1 VITVAGPIINDTTVK
16 TKERKISI
24 DPITRLEGHGKIEI
38 FLNDAGDV
46 ADAYLQVPE
55 LRGFERFC
63 IGRHVMELPVLTNR
77 LCGVCP
83 AAHHLAST
91 KALDAVFN
99 AEPPPTA
106 KKLRELFYM
115 GQYTHSHIAHF
126 YALAAPDFVL
136 GPSAPANKRNVLGVV
151 DAVGVPIGAE
161 VIKHRSYG
169 QKVQEIVGGRATH
182 PVFGLPGGVS
192 KQISEEERAQME
204 EMAKSCVEFGKFT
217 VKLFH
222 DVVLANKDYLGLILN
237 QDAYY
242 LETYYMGM
250 VDKNN
255 KSNFYDGDIRVVDQT
270 GKEFVRFK
278 PSQYLDIISEH
289 VEPWTYMKMPFL
301 KKVGWKGFVTGP
313 SSGIYRV
320 GPLGRINVCTG
331 YTTPLAQ
338 AEYDAFKKT
347 MKDLGVTGPVHHTLA
362 FHWARVIEL
371 QHAAERMLELAS
383 DKTITSADIRGKFN
397 PPKEGVGIVEAP
409 RGTLIHHYASD
420 KDGICTKINMI
431 VATTNNYAAINT
443 SVKQAAKAL
452 IKGGMVSPGLL
463 NKVEMAFRCYDPCN
477 SCGTH
482 ALNGGPALEVTV
494 KRKDGSVVEK
504 QRNF

>member
-1 VITVAGPIINDTTVK
+1 MAGPIINDTPVK
-16 TKERKISI
+16 TKERRLTI

-38 FLNDAGDV
+38 FLNDAGNV
-46 ADAYLQVPE
+46 ENAYLQVPE

-63 IGRHVMELPVLTNR
+63 IGRHVQELPVLTNR

-91 KALDAVFN
+91 RALDAVFN
-99 AEPPPTA
+99 AEPTPTA
-106 KKLRELFYM
+106 HKLRELFYM

-136 GPSAPANKRNVLGVV
+136 GPSAPASKRNVLGVV

-192 KQISEEERAQME
+192 KQISEEERVQMQ
-204 EMAKSCVEFGKFT
+204 EMAKSCVDFAKFT

-222 DVVLANKDYLGLILN
+222 DLVLGNKDYLGLILN
-237 QDAYY
+237 PDIYY

-250 VDKNN
+250 VDKDN
-255 KSNFYDGDIRVVDQT
+255 KSQFYKGDIRVVDQT
-270 GKEFVRFK
+270 GKELLKFK
-278 PSQYLDIISEH
+278 PSEYLDIIAEH
-289 VEPWTYMKMPFL
+289 VEPWTFMKMPYL
-301 KKVGWKGFVTGP
+301 KKIGWKGFVDGA
-313 SSGIYRV
+313 SSGMYRV

-338 AEYDAFKKT
+338 AEYEVFRKT
-347 MKDLGVTGPVHHTLA
+347 VEGLGVKGPVHHTLA

-371 QHAAERMLELAS
+371 QYAAERMLELAS
-383 DKTITSADIRGKFN
+383 DKSITSDDIRGAFN
-397 PPKEGVGIVEAP
+397 QPTEGVGIVEAP
-409 RGTLIHHYASD
+409 RGTLIHHYKSD
-420 KDGICTKINMI
+420 KDGLCTMINMV

-443 SVKQAAKAL
+443 SVKKAASAL
-452 IKGGMVSPGLL
+452 IKDWMVSPGLL

-482 ALNGGPALEVTV
+482 SLDGGPALEVTV
-494 KRKDGSVVEK
+494 RRADGSVVTK

>member
-1 VITVAGPIINDTTVK
+1 MAGPIINDTPVK
-16 TKERKISI
+16 TKERRITI
-24 DPITRLEGHGKIEI
+24 DPVTRLEGHGKIEI
-38 FLNDAGDV
+38 FLDEKGNV
-46 ADAYLQVPE
+46 SNAYMQIPE

-63 IGRHVMELPVLTNR
+63 IGRHVQELPVLTNR

-83 AAHHLAST
+83 AAHHIAST
-91 KALDAVFN
+91 KALDAVFS
-99 AEPPPTA
+99 AEPTPTA

-136 GPSAPANKRNVLGVV
+136 GPSAPSNKRNVLGVV

-169 QKVQEIVGGRATH
+169 QKVQEIIGGRATH

-204 EMAKSCVEFGKFT
+204 DMAKSCVEFGKFT

-222 DVVLANKDYLGLILN
+222 DLVLGNKDYLGLILN

-255 KSNFYDGDIRVVDQT
+255 KSQFYDGDIRVVDQK
-270 GKEFVRFK
+270 GKQVVKFK
-278 PSQYLDIISEH
+278 PSEYLDIIAEH
-289 VEPWTYMKMPFL
+289 VEPWTYMKMPYL
-301 KKVGWKGFVTGP
+301 KSVGWKGFVTDA

-320 GPLGRINVCTG
+320 GPLGRINVCEG

-338 AEYDAFKKT
+338 AEYEVFRKT
-347 MKDLGVTGPVHHTLA
+347 MRDLGVTGPVHHTLA
-362 FHWARVIEL
+362 YHWARVIEL
-371 QHAAERMLELAS
+371 QHAAERMLQLAS
-383 DKTITSADIRGKFN
+383 DKSVTSDDIRGAWN
-397 PPKEGVGIVEAP
+397 PPKEGVGICEAP

-420 KDGICTKINMI
+420 KDGLCTKINMI
-431 VATTNNYAAINT
+431 VATTNNYAAMNT
-443 SVKQAAKAL
+443 SVRQAAKAL
-452 IKGGMVSPGLL
+452 IHDGMVSQGLL

-482 ALNGGPALEVTV
+482 ALNGAPALQVTV
-494 KRKDGSVVEK
+494 RKADGSVVK
-504 QRNF
+504 TVRNF

>member
-1 VITVAGPIINDTTVK
+1 MAGPIINDIPVK
-16 TKERKISI
+16 TNEKKITI
-24 DPITRLEGHGKIEI
+24 DPITRLEGHGKIVI
-38 FLNDAGDV
+38 FLDDAGNV
-46 ADAYLQVPE
+46 ENAYLQVPE

-83 AAHHLAST
+83 AAHHIAST
-91 KALDAVFN
+91 KTLDAVFS
-99 AEPPPTA
+99 ATPTETA

-115 GQYTHSHIAHF
+115 GQYMHSHIAHF

-136 GPSAPANKRNVLGVV
+136 GPSSPWEKRNILGVV

-204 EMAKSCVEFGKFT
+204 TMAKSCIEFGKFT
-217 VKLFH
+217 IKLFH
-222 DVVLANKDYLGLILN
+222 DVVLGNKDYLGLVTN

-250 VDKNN
+250 VDKDN
-255 KSNFYDGDIRVVDQT
+255 KSNFYDGDIRVVDQG
-270 GKEFVRFK
+270 GKELIKFK
-278 PSQYLDIISEH
+278 PSQYLDVIAEH
-289 VEPWTYMKMPFL
+289 VEPWTYMKMPYL
-301 KKVGWKGFVTGP
+301 KQVGWKGFVAGA
-313 SSGIYRV
+313 SSGMFRV
-320 GPLGRINVCTG
+320 GPLGRINVCNG

-338 AEYDAFKKT
+338 KEYQVFKDTFKS
-347 MKDLGVTGPVHHTLA
+347 LGVSGPVHHTLA
-362 FHWARVIEL
+362 YHWARVIEL

-383 DKTITSADIRGKFN
+383 DRGITSDDIRGPYN
-397 PPKEGVGIVEAP
+397 PPKEGIGICEAP

-420 KDGICTKINMI
+420 KDGLCTKINMI
-431 VATTNNYAAINT
+431 VASTNNYAASNT
-443 SVKQAAKAL
+443 SVKQAAKAM
-452 IKGGMVSPGLL
+452 IKNGMISPGLL
-463 NKVEMAFRCYDPCN
+463 NKVEMAFRCYDPCH

-482 ALNGGPALEVTV
+482 SLNGGPALEVTIR
-494 KRKDGSVVEK
+494 RKDGSVLTK

>member
-1 VITVAGPIINDTTVK
+1 MAGPIINDTPVK
-16 TKERKISI
+16 TKERKITI

-38 FLNDAGDV
+38 FLDDKGNCEN
-46 ADAYLQVPE
+46 AYLQIPE

-91 KALDAVFN
+91 KTLDAVFS
-99 AEPPPTA
+99 ATPTETA

-136 GPSAPANKRNVLGVV
+136 GPSAPSNKRNVLGVV

-192 KQISEEERAQME
+192 KQISEEERVQME
-204 EMAKSCVEFGKFT
+204 NMAKSCVEFGKFT
-217 VKLFH
+217 IKLFH
-222 DVVLANKDYLGLILN
+222 DVVLGNKDYLGLVLN
-237 QDAYY
+237 KDAYY

-270 GKEFVRFK
+270 GKEVVRFK
-278 PSQYLDIISEH
+278 PSEYLDVIAEH
-289 VEPWTYMKMPFL
+289 VEPWTYMKMPYL
-301 KKVGWKGFVTGP
+301 KKVGWKGFETGP

-338 AEYDAFKKT
+338 AEYEVFRKT

-371 QHAAERMLELAS
+371 QYAAERMLELAS
-383 DKTITSADIRGKFN
+383 DKRITSDDIRG
-397 PPKEGVGIVEAP
+397 PYQQPKEGVGIVEAP

-420 KDGICTKINMI
+420 KDGLCTKINMI

-443 SVKQAAKAL
+443 SVRQAARAL
-452 IKGGMVSPGLL
+452 IRDWMVSPGLL

-482 ALNGGPALEVTV
+482 SLNSGPALEMTIR
-494 KRKDGSVVEK
+494 RKDGSVLTT

>member
-1 VITVAGPIINDTTVK
+1 MAGPIINDTPVK
-16 TKERKISI
+16 TKERKITI

-38 FLNDAGDV
+38 FLDDAGNV
-46 ADAYLQVPE
+46 ENAYLQIPE

-83 AAHHLAST
+83 AAHHIAST
-91 KALDAVFN
+91 KALDAVFD
-99 AEPPPTA
+99 ATPTETA

-136 GPSAPANKRNVLGVV
+136 GPSAPSNKRNVLGVV
-151 DAVGVPIGAE
+151 DAVGVPIGSE

-192 KQISEEERAQME
+192 KQISEEERAKME
-204 EMAKSCVEFGKFT
+204 DMAKSCVEFGKFT
-217 VKLFH
+217 IKLFH
-222 DVVLANKDYLGLILN
+222 DVVLGNKDYLGFVLN
-237 QDAYY
+237 KDAYY

-255 KSNFYDGDIRVVDQT
+255 KTNFYDGDIRVVDQA
-270 GKEFVRFK
+270 GKEVVKFK
-278 PSQYLDIISEH
+278 PSEYLDVIAEH
-289 VEPWTYMKMPFL
+289 VEPWTYMKMPYL
-301 KKVGWKGFVTGP
+301 KKVGWKGFVDGA

-320 GPLGRINVCTG
+320 GPLGRINVCAG

-338 AEYDAFKKT
+338 AEYEIFKKT

-371 QHAAERMLELAS
+371 QYATERMLELAS
-383 DKTITSADIRGKFN
+383 DRSITSDDIRGPFKE
-397 PPKEGVGIVEAP
+397 PKEGVGICEAP
-409 RGTLIHHYASD
+409 RGTLIHHYAAD
-420 KDGICTKINMI
+420 KNGLCTKINMI
-431 VATTNNYAAINT
+431 VATTNNYAATNT
-443 SVKQAAKAL
+443 SVRQAAKAL
-452 IKGGMVSPGLL
+452 IKNGEISPGLL

-482 ALNGGPALEVTV
+482 ALNGAPALEVNV
-494 KRKDGSVVEK
+494 RRKDGSLLTA

>member
-1 VITVAGPIINDTTVK
+1 MAGPIINDTPVK
-16 TKERKISI
+16 TKEKRITI
-24 DPITRLEGHGKIEI
+24 DPITRLEGHGKVEI
-38 FLNDAGDV
+38 FLNDAGNV
-46 ADAYLQVPE
+46 ENAYLQVPE

-83 AAHHLAST
+83 AAHHLAAT
-91 KALDAVFN
+91 KALDAVFS
-99 AEPPPTA
+99 AEPTPTA

-136 GPSAPANKRNVLGVV
+136 GPSAPSEKRNVLGVV

-161 VIKHRSYG
+161 VIKHRSFG

-192 KQISEEERAQME
+192 KQISEEERTKME

-222 DVVLANKDYLGLILN
+222 DVVLGNKDYLDLVVN
-237 QDAYY
+237 PDVYY
-242 LETYYMGM
+242 LETYYMGT

-270 GKEFVRFK
+270 GKEVLKFK
-278 PSQYLDIISEH
+278 PSEYLNVIAEH
-289 VEPWTYMKMPFL
+289 VEPWTYMKMPYL
-301 KKVGWKGFVTGP
+301 KKVGWKGFVDGA

-320 GPLGRINVCTG
+320 GPLGRINVCDG

-338 AEYDAFKKT
+338 KEYEVFKKT
-347 MKDLGVTGPVHHTLA
+347 VKDLGVKGPVHHTLA
-362 FHWARVIEL
+362 YHWARVIEL
-371 QHAAERMLELAS
+371 QYATERMLELAS
-383 DKTITSADIRGKFN
+383 DKSITSDDIRGKFQE
-397 PPKEGVGIVEAP
+397 PKEGVGIVEAP
-409 RGTLIHHYASD
+409 RGTLIHHYAAD
-420 KDGICTKINMI
+420 KNGLCTKINMI

-443 SVKQAAKAL
+443 SVKKAAGAL
-452 IKGGMVSPGLL
+452 IKNGMVSPGLL

-482 ALNGGPALEVTV
+482 SLNGGPALEVTIR
-494 KRKDGSVVEK
+494 KRDGSV
-504 QRNF
+504 QQTLRNF

>member
-1 VITVAGPIINDTTVK
+1 MPGPIINDDTTK
-16 TKERKISI
+16 TTEKKLTI

-38 FLNDAGDV
+38 FLNEQGNV
-46 ADAYLQVPE
+46 ARAYWQVPE

-63 IGRHVMELPVLTNR
+63 IGRHVQELPIITNR

-83 AAHHLAST
+83 AAHHIAST

-99 AEPPPTA
+99 ATPTPTA
-106 KKLRELFYM
+106 SKLRELFYM

-151 DAVGVPIGAE
+151 DAVGVEIGGE

-182 PVFGLPGGVS
+182 PCFGLPGGVS

-204 EMAKSCVEFGKFT
+204 AMARSCVEFGKFT

-222 DVVLANKDYLGLILN
+222 DVVLGNQDYLNLVLN

-250 VDKNN
+250 VNKDN
-255 KSNFYDGDIRVVDQT
+255 KSALYDGDVRVVDQT
-270 GKEFVRFK
+270 GKEVVKFK
-278 PSQYLDIISEH
+278 PSEYLDVISEH
-289 VEPWTYMKMPFL
+289 VEPWSYMKFPYL
-301 KKVGWKGFVTGP
+301 KNVGWKGFVTGP

-320 GPLGRINVCTG
+320 GPLGRINVCEG

-338 AEYDAFKKT
+338 AEYEVWKKT
-347 MKDLGVTGPVHHTLA
+347 FKDLGVAGPVHHTLP

-371 QHAAERMLELAS
+371 LHAGERMLELAT
-383 DKTITSADIRGKFN
+383 DPDITSDDTRGEVN
-397 PPKEGVGIVEAP
+397 EPTEGVGITEAP

-420 KDGICTKINMI
+420 KNGLCTMINMI
-431 VATTNNYAAINT
+431 VATTNNNAAINA
-443 SVKQAAKAL
+443 SVNQAAQAL
-452 IKGGMVSPGLL
+452 IQDGQVSQGLL

-482 ALNGGPALEVTV
+482 ALNGSPALEITV
-494 KRKDGSVVEK
+494 RRADGSTLEK

>member
-1 VITVAGPIINDTTVK
+1 MAGPIINDTPVK
-16 TKERKISI
+16 TKEKKITI

-38 FLNDAGDV
+38 FLDDKGNV
-46 ADAYLQVPE
+46 SNAYLQVPE

-63 IGRHVMELPVLTNR
+63 IGRHVQELPVLTNR

-83 AAHHLAST
+83 AAHHIAST
-91 KALDAVFN
+91 KALDAVFS
-99 AEPPPTA
+99 AEPTPTA

-161 VIKHRSYG
+161 VIKHRSFG
-169 QKVQEIVGGRATH
+169 QKVQEIIGGRATH

-222 DVVLANKDYLGLILN
+222 DVVLANKDYMGLVLN

-255 KSNFYDGDIRVVDQT
+255 KSNFYDGDIRVVDQK
-270 GKEFVRFK
+270 GKQVVKFK
-278 PSQYLDIISEH
+278 PSEYLDVIAEH
-289 VEPWTYMKMPFL
+289 VEPWTYMKRPFL
-301 KKVGWKGFVTGP
+301 KDVGWKGFVDGA

-320 GPLGRINVCTG
+320 GPLGRINVCEG

-338 AEYDAFKKT
+338 AEYEAFRKT
-347 MKDLGVTGPVHHTLA
+347 VKDLGVTGPVHHTLA
-362 FHWARVIEL
+362 YHWARVIEL
-371 QHAAERMLELAS
+371 QYATERMLELAK
-383 DKTITSADIRGKFN
+383 DKSITSDDIRGPFN
-397 PPKEGVGIVEAP
+397 PPKEGVGICEAP

-452 IKGGMVSPGLL
+452 IKNHEVSPGLL

-482 ALNGGPALEVTV
+482 ALSGGPALEVTV
-494 KRKDGSVVEK
+494 RKADGSVAK
-504 QRNF
+504 TLRNF

>member
-1 VITVAGPIINDTTVK
+1 MTGPIINDATVK
-16 TKERKISI
+16 TKEKKITI

-38 FLNDAGDV
+38 FLDDAGNV
-46 ADAYLQVPE
+46 ANAYFQVPE

-63 IGRHVMELPVLTNR
+63 IGRHVQELPVLTNR

-83 AAHHLAST
+83 AAHHIAST
-91 KALDAVFN
+91 KTLDAVFN
-99 AEPPPTA
+99 AEPTA
-106 KKLRELFYM
+106 TARKLRELFYM

-136 GPSAPANKRNVLGVV
+136 GPSAPASKRNVLGVV

-169 QKVQEIVGGRATH
+169 QKVQEIIGGRATH

-192 KQISEEERAQME
+192 KQISEEERLQMVD
-204 EMAKSCVEFGKFT
+204 MAKSCVEFGKFT
-217 VKLFH
+217 IKLFH

-270 GKEFVRFK
+270 GKQVVKFK
-278 PSQYLDIISEH
+278 PSEYLDIIAEH
-289 VEPWTYMKMPFL
+289 VEPWTYMKMPYL
-301 KKVGWKGFVTGP
+301 KSVGWKGFDVGP

-320 GPLGRINVCTG
+320 GPLARLNVCEG

-338 AEYDAFKKT
+338 AEYEVLAKT
-347 MKDLGVTGPVHHTLA
+347 VSDLGVKGPVHHTLA

-371 QHAAERMLELAS
+371 LHAGERMLELAN
-383 DKTITSADIRGKFN
+383 DKSITSDDIRGAFN
-397 PPKEGVGIVEAP
+397 EPTEGVGICEAP

-431 VATTNNYAAINT
+431 VATTNNNAAINA

-452 IKGGMVSPGLL
+452 IKNWEVSPGLL

-482 ALNGGPALEVTV
+482 ALNGSPALEVNV
-494 KRKDGSVVEK
+494 HRKDGSIVK
-504 QRNF
+504 TLSNF

>member
-1 VITVAGPIINDTTVK
+1 VITVAGPIINDTAVK

-38 FLNDAGDV
+38 FLDEAGDV

-63 IGRHVMELPVLTNR
+63 IGRHVQELPVLTNR

-83 AAHHLAST
+83 AAHHMAST

-136 GPSAPANKRNVLGVV
+136 GPSAPPNKRNVLGVV

-250 VDKNN
+250 VDKDN

-278 PSQYLDIISEH
+278 PSQYLDVISEH

-320 GPLGRINVCTG
+320 GPLARINVCTG

-338 AEYDAFKKT
+338 AEYEAFRKT

-397 PPKEGVGIVEAP
+397 PPTEGVGIVEAP

-420 KDGICTKINMI
+420 KDGICTKINMV

-452 IKGGMVSPGLL
+452 IKGGMVSQGLL

-494 KRKDGSVVEK
+494 KRKDGTVVER

>member
-1 VITVAGPIINDTTVK
+1 MPGPIINDTTTK
-16 TKERKISI
+16 TTDKKLTI
-24 DPITRLEGHGKIEI
+24 DPVTRLEGHGKIEI
-38 FLNDAGDV
+38 FLDDEGNV
-46 ADAYLQVPE
+46 ANAYWQVPE

-63 IGRHVMELPVLTNR
+63 IGRHVQELPIITNR

-83 AAHHLAST
+83 AAHHIAST
-91 KALDAVFN
+91 KTLDAVFD
-99 AEPPPTA
+99 ATPTETA
-106 KKLRELFYM
+106 TKLRELFYM

-136 GPSAPANKRNVLGVV
+136 GPSAPPSKRNILGVV
-151 DAVGVPIGAE
+151 DAVGVEIGGE

-182 PVFGLPGGVS
+182 PCFGLPGGVS
-192 KQISEEERAQME
+192 KQISEEERDQMV

-217 VKLFH
+217 TKLFH
-222 DVVLANKDYLGLILN
+222 DVVLANQDYIGLILN

-250 VDKNN
+250 VDKDN

-270 GKEFVRFK
+270 GKQVVKFK
-278 PSQYLDIISEH
+278 PSEYLDVIAEH
-289 VEPWTYMKMPFL
+289 VVPWSYMKMPYL
-301 KKVGWKGFVTGP
+301 KSVGWNGFTTGP

-320 GPLGRINVCTG
+320 GPLGRINVCEG

-338 AEYDAFKKT
+338 AEYEVLAKT

-371 QHAAERMLELAS
+371 QYATERMLELAT
-383 DKTITSADIRGKFN
+383 DDVITSDDTRGEFKE
-397 PPKEGVGIVEAP
+397 PTEGVGICEAP

-420 KDGICTKINMI
+420 KDGLCTKINMI
-431 VATTNNYAAINT
+431 VATTNNNAAINT
-443 SVKQAAKAL
+443 SVVQAAKAL
-452 IKGGMVSPGLL
+452 IRNGEVSQGLL

-482 ALNGGPALEVTV
+482 ALNGSPALEINV
-494 KRKDGSVVEK
+494 RRADGSKLKTV
-504 QRNF
+504 RNF

>member
-1 VITVAGPIINDTTVK
+1 MAGPIINDATTK
-16 TKERKISI
+16 TKERRITI

-38 FLNDAGDV
+38 FLNEAGNV
-46 ADAYLQVPE
+46 ENAYLQVPE

-63 IGRHVMELPVLTNR
+63 IGRHVQELPVLTNR

-83 AAHHLAST
+83 AAHHMAST

-99 AEPPPTA
+99 AVPTPTA
-106 KKLRELFYM
+106 VKLRELFYM

-136 GPSAPANKRNVLGVV
+136 GPSAPSNKRNVLGVV

-217 VKLFH
+217 VKLFK
-222 DVVLANKDYLGLILN
+222 DVVLANKDYLALILN
-237 QDAYY
+237 PDLYY

-255 KSNFYDGDIRVVDQT
+255 KSNFYDGDIRVVDQA
-270 GKEFVRFK
+270 GKELLKFK
-278 PSQYLDIISEH
+278 PSEYLDVIAEH
-289 VEPWTYMKMPFL
+289 VEPWTYMKMPYL
-301 KKVGWKGFVTGP
+301 KKIGWKGFVTGP

-338 AEYDAFKKT
+338 AEYEVFRKT
-347 MKDLGVTGPVHHTLA
+347 VKDLGVTGPVHHTLA

-371 QHAAERMLELAS
+371 QYATERMLELAK
-383 DKTITSADIRGKFN
+383 DKTITSDDTRGKWN
-397 PPKEGVGIVEAP
+397 PPTEGVGIVEAP

-420 KDGICTKINMI
+420 KDGLCTKINMI

-443 SVKQAAKAL
+443 SVAKAAKAL
-452 IKGGMVSPGLL
+452 IKDGQVSQGLL

-494 KRKDGSVVEK
+494 KRRDGTVVAN